1 MNDRQKAML
10 KILLDSPSDFLS
22 SQQIADQLNCSEKTV
37 RNDSK
42 ILDQWL
48 SEHSNAALSRKPNI
62 GFRLEIS
69 ESERN
74 SLLNSLYNVQTT
86 ADESE
91 ETDRLARI
99 LELLLLEKK
108 PLTLQKLSELFY
120 INKAIIKK
128 DIEKIEA
135 FLATSN
141 LTLTTKKKLGIE
153 VEGPEQNWRLAISK
167 IPSIKEYNAQNRINF
182 WEQLFEKQDIRA
194 VSQSLEEVNQ
204 QGANPYTDETLQC
217 LTVHILI
224 SIKRLKLGNTI
235 QLPTTEVAQI
245 RVKKEYA
252 IAAKALKRLEHHF
265 ALRFPQ
271 NEIAYISLHF
281 MGGKVQNAIHK
292 NNDVDEEVK
301 MITRLLIQQISTMTR
316 IDFSEDDDLLQGLDV
331 HLQSSLNRIW
341 HGLSMT
347 NPILDQIKRTYPYL
361 FDAIMNELVH
371 LNKVRDLNIPEEEAA
386 YLTLHFQAS
395 LERLQRRNGSNKR
408 TIIVCPMGI
417 GASVL
422 LRTKL
427 ERKFHSL
434 DIIDSVSIQKIN
446 QYSPADIDFIIATVP
461 ITNAAVPVIEVT
473 PLLSPEEQNK
483 LQAFIEELSH
493 IPIHQ
498 THQLKGRFPFLREL
512 VKEELIIVDLD
523 YSHPYEIIEALAA
536 KLVQQGYVSEEYTE
550 SAIIR
555 ELHSSTNIGG
565 GISIPHG
572 DPSFI
577 KKSAIAVGLLK
588 KPLLWGKD
596 YVSLVLTL
604 ATKQEEYSKTKELF
618 NEIGQLC
625 DHPIMIN
632 NLIKQKTP
640 QEFIN
645 SL

>member
-1 MNDRQKAML
+1 MNGRQKRML
-10 KILLDSPSDFLS
+10 KILLDSTSDFLS
-22 SQQIADQLNCSEKTV
+22 SQQMADQLNCSEKTV

-48 SEHSNAALSRKPNI
+48 SKHSTATLTRKPNI
-62 GFRLEIS
+62 GFRLEINDQA
-69 ESERN
+69 ERN

-86 ADESE
+86 TYEVE
-91 ETDRLARI
+91 EKDRLASI

-108 PLTLQKLSELFY
+108 PVTLQRLSEQFF

-135 FLATSN
+135 FLATAN

-167 IPSIKEYNAQNRINF
+167 IPLIKEPNEQNRSKF
-182 WEQLFEKQDIRA
+182 WEQLFENQDIHA
-194 VSQSLEEVNQ
+194 VTQSLEEVNQ
-204 QGANPYTDETLQC
+204 QSANPYTDETLQS
-217 LTVHILI
+217 LLVHILI

-235 QLPTTEVAQI
+235 HLPAAEVAQI
-245 RVKKEYA
+245 SVKKEFS
-252 IAAKALKRLEHHF
+252 IALKALKQLEPHF

-271 NEIAYISLHF
+271 NEIAYIALHF
-281 MGGKVQNAIHK
+281 MGGKVQNVIHEK
-292 NNDVDEEVK
+292 NDVDEEVK
-301 MITRLLIQQISTMTR
+301 MITRVLVQQISAMIH
-316 IDFSEDDDLLQGLDV
+316 IDFSEDEDLIQGLYV

-341 HGLSMT
+341 HGLSVT
-347 NPILDQIKRTYPYL
+347 NPILDQIKRVYPYL
-361 FDAIMNELVH
+361 FDTIMNELVL
-371 LNKVRDLNIPEEEAA
+371 LNKVRKLNIPEDEAA

-434 DIIDSVSIQKIN
+434 DIIDSVSIHKIN
-446 QYSPADIDFIIATVP
+446 QYSPAEIDFIIATVP
-461 ITNAAVPVIEVT
+461 IQNAHVPVIEVT
-473 PLLSPEEQNK
+473 PLLSQEEQNR
-483 LQAFIEELSH
+483 LQAFIEALNDK
-493 IPIHQ
+493 PVHQ
-498 THQLKGRFPFLREL
+498 THQEGNFPFLREL

-523 YSHPYEIIEALAA
+523 YSHPYEIIEALAT
-536 KLVQQGYVSEEYTE
+536 KLVQQGYVSEEYIE

-555 ELHSSTNIGG
+555 EQHSSTNIGG

-572 DPSFI
+572 DPVFI
-577 KKSAIAVGLLK
+577 KKSGIAVGLLK
-588 KPLLWGKD
+588 RPLLWGKD
-596 YVSLVLTL
+596 YVSLVLML
-604 ATKQEEYSKTKELF
+604 STKQEEYSKTKELF
-618 NEIGQLC
+618 TEIGQLC
-625 DHPIMIN
+625 DHPNMIN

-640 QEFIN
+640 EEFIN